1 MNIENQKTLKP
12 GEARSEGPSV
22 QEYLDTEKVPVPDVL
37 RRDVNVHM
45 GSEDLAT
52 RRWIDRDFAETEME
66 KVWAKVWQFVC
77 REEHIPEVGDHIV
90 YDIGEWSFI
99 IMRAAEGDIRAYY
112 NACLHRGTQL
122 RASGSMGNVPQLR
135 CPFHGFTWNLDGSLA
150 EIPCDW
156 DFPHVDKDNF
166 NLPEARVETW
176 GGFVFMSMDDDA
188 DPLLDFLGDITE
200 EFSSWDFENK
210 FIMNHIG
217 KRVDMNWK
225 VGVEAFI
232 ESYHVIATHPQIM
245 PSTGDANTQYDVD
258 PDQNYN
264 RMITAMAVPSPH
276 LGDDVPEQKI
286 VDAMTGRSY
295 RLNIEDSEFAVP
307 EGKTAREFMSDLRRS
322 TIAEQFKKDYSHSTD
337 SEMLDAIQYW
347 VFPNF
352 FPWGGY
358 GTNIVYRFRPDGLNP
373 DSALMEVFILCDYD
387 TAGPRPEPAPF
398 RLLGEDEEWIEASDQ
413 IGGLAA
419 VFQQDMA
426 NMPRVQKGMKTLA
439 RNKGVTLANYQESR
453 VRHLHKKLDEYMSAD

>member
-1 MNIENQKTLKP
+1 MNVENPKQMKP

-22 QEYLDTEKVPVPDVL
+22 QDYLNTEKVPVPDVL

-45 GSEDLAT
+45 GSEDLNT
-52 RRWIDRDFAETEME
+52 RRWTSRDFAEAEME
-66 KVWAKVWQFVC
+66 KVWAKVWQFAC

-90 YDIGEWSFI
+90 YDIGDWSFI
-99 IMRAAEGDIRAYY
+99 VMRVAEDEIRAYY

-135 CPFHGFTWNLDGSLA
+135 CPFHGFTWNLDGTLQ

-156 DFPHVDKDNF
+156 DFPHIDKDNF
-166 NLPEARVETW
+166 DLPQARVETW
-176 GGFVFMSMDDDA
+176 GGFVFLTMDDDA
-188 DPLLDFLGDITE
+188 EPLLDFLGDITE

-210 FIMNHIG
+210 FILNHIG

-307 EGKTAREFMSDLRRS
+307 EGKTAREFMSDLRRA
-322 TIAEQFKKDYSHSTD
+322 TIADQFKKDYSHSTD

-387 TAGPRPEPAPF
+387 TSGPRPEPAPF

-453 VRHLHKKLDEYMSAD
+453 VRHLHKKLDEYMNTE

>member
-1 MNIENQKTLKP
+1 MNIENPKNMKP
-12 GEARSEGPSV
+12 GEARSNGPTV
-22 QEYLDTEKVPVPDVL
+22 QDYLNQEKVPVPEVL
-37 RRDVNVHM
+37 RRDVNVHVTTA
-45 GSEDLAT
+45 DLDT
-52 RRWIDRDFAETEME
+52 SRWTSRDFAEQEME
-66 KVWAKVWQFVC
+66 KMWTKVWQFAC

-90 YDIGEWSFI
+90 YDIGDTSFI
-99 IMRAAEGDIRAYY
+99 VVRVGDDDVRAYY

-122 RASGSMGNVPQLR
+122 RASGESGNVPQFR
-135 CPFHGFTWNLDGSLA
+135 CPFHGFTWNLDGTLK

-156 DFPHVDKDNF
+156 DFPHIDQDNF
-166 NLPEARVETW
+166 DLPQARAETW
-176 GGFVFMSMDDDA
+176 GGFVFITMDDDA
-188 DPLLDFLGDITE
+188 EPLLDYLGDIVD
-200 EFSSWDFENK
+200 EFKGWDFENK
-210 FIMNHIG
+210 YIMNHIG

-232 ESYHVIATHPQIM
+232 ESFHVIATHPQIM

-258 PDQNYN
+258 PGQNYN

-276 LGDDVPEQKI
+276 LGEGVPEQKI

-295 RLNIEDSEFAVP
+295 RLGMEPDGMEVP
-307 EGKTAREFMSDLRRS
+307 EGMTAREFMADMRKGMISQ
-322 TIAEQFKKDYSHSTD
+322 THKKDYSASTT

-352 FPWGGY
+352 FPWGGH
-358 GTNIVYRFRPDGLNP
+358 GTNIVYRFRPDGDNP
-373 DSALMEVFILCDYD
+373 DSALMEVFILSDYD
-387 TAGPRPEPAPF
+387 ISGPRPEPAAF
-398 RLLGEDEEWIEASDQ
+398 RLLGEDEEWIVASDE

-453 VRHLHKKLDEYMSAD
+453 VRHLHVKLDEYING